1 MSKNLGTFLITVAL
15 VVAVILIG
23 TLVPDVG
30 VSGANLRWGLMA
42 LAMVAFLV
50 GIGFEVNGRAAGVL
64 IDDRFKMS
72 LSRLQLTAWTVLA
85 LSAFLTIA
93 IPRSVSPRLDALPTD
108 EQVAA
113 CIARLEESDAEGAAE
128 IARLWEGATEEGALE
143 AATPAQQA
151 QWEQAREM
159 VREACPAEPLNV
171 QLPTELLVAMGISVG
186 SFVSAGLVKSTKTS
200 KKVDVELLS
209 EKEQRLE
216 REKQDAETALA
227 EATDT
232 LTEAARELSELETI
246 KAGLQAQLVALGA
259 PPAPPSAGAPT
270 ETEIREQLAQAEA
283 EMKRLQE
290 KKSQAFAA
298 QEAAKEASERAAKA
312 LDDFRAVIQQ
322 SQGSLH
328 RNSKAS
334 EAAWADIFRG
344 EEIGN
349 YWLIDLGKVQM
360 FFLTVAVIFAYGAAV
375 YGLLAKGALYDPLG
389 VALPAFADSL
399 NALLA
404 ISHAGYLTDKAVD
417 QTKIEK

>member
-1 MSKNLGTFLITVAL
+1 
-15 VVAVILIG
+15 
-23 TLVPDVG
+23 
-30 VSGANLRWGLMA
+30 
-42 LAMVAFLV
+42 
-50 GIGFEVNGRAAGVL
+50 
-64 IDDRFKMS
+64 
-72 LSRLQLTAWTVLA
+72 
-85 LSAFLTIA
+85 
-93 IPRSVSPRLDALPTD
+93 
-108 EQVAA
+108 
-113 CIARLEESDAEGAAE
+113 
-128 IARLWEGATEEGALE
+128 
-143 AATPAQQA
+143 
-151 QWEQAREM
+151 
-159 VREACPAEPLNV
+159 
-171 QLPTELLVAMGISVG
+171 
-186 SFVSAGLVKSTKTS
+186 
-200 KKVDVELLS
+200 
-209 EKEQRLE
+209 
-216 REKQDAETALA
+216 
-227 EATDT
+227 
-232 LTEAARELSELETI
+232 
-246 KAGLQAQLVALGA
+246 
-259 PPAPPSAGAPT
+259 
-270 ETEIREQLAQAEA
+270 
-283 EMKRLQE
+283 MKRLQE